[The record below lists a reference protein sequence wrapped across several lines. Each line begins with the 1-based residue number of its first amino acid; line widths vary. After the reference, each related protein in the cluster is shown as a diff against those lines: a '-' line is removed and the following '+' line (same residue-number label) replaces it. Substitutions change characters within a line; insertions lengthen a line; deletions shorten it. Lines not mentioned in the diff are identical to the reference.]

1 MNPPALHA
9 RRYRPAIVLAFLFLA
24 TIHIGVIIG
33 LLDRVPHVDETEQL
47 QGSIML
53 ARGERMY
60 ADFAEH
66 HPPFFFSLLST
77 FAPVASGEEALHL
90 YLVRARALSA
100 VFGSIAFA
108 AAAWILW
115 KASGRAYS
123 VLIFLAL
130 ILSRPVLWGRAFAE
144 VRSEP
149 PSLALW
155 WAGAALVLLPGAS
168 SRRNAIFRGLGL
180 GLVGQACLWNP
191 KWPLASVVIG
201 LIFLLNLRRD
211 SLTERSNSI
220 AAVVTAIAVAAAG
233 FAVIAMTTGL
243 RPFID
248 HTFGFTRALV
258 QWSRAIQ
265 AASPGR
271 AIAWV
276 HCPDLFRLTY
286 AAPAAAIVALSI
298 WWRRDVVR
306 DPSLIWSLLALAAAA
321 LIEIRFVYPYP
332 ALWLQY
338 FIFWSILAAMMIA
351 LVPQV
356 CLSFVERLV
365 PAATVATKAAAV
377 IVTLVAL
384 LSAINA
390 LPANWDTS
398 DPYRISSA
406 YLRAHL
412 GPRDAVWID
421 MARYPLG
428 ARRASYY
435 WFGFR
440 DVVPAALQY
449 AQTPRGAMTLPALR
463 EEDLPPCRLER
474 GLEPNLRFIAA
485 RLHYERLPTVERCF
499 DRLLAGGRIAPTPF
513 ADVYAVV
520 RSAPR

>member
-1 MNPPALHA
+1 MNLPLPQPRFHRA
-9 RRYRPAIVLAFLFLA
+9 AIALAFLFLA
-24 TIHIGVIIG
+24 AIDIGVIVG
-33 LLDRVPHVDETEQL
+33 LIDRVPHVDETEQL

-60 ADFAEH
+60 TDFAEH
-66 HPPFFFSLLST
+66 HPPLFFSLLST
-77 FAPVASGEEALHL
+77 FAPVATGEEALHL

-123 VLIFLAL
+123 VLIFVAL

-155 WAGAALVLLPGAS
+155 WAGAALVLLPRAL
-168 SRRNAIFRGLGL
+168 SRRNAILRGLGL
-180 GLVGQACLWNP
+180 GLVAQACLWNP
-191 KWPLASVVIG
+191 KWPVASVVIG
-201 LIFLLNLRRD
+201 LIFLLNLRRESRTD
-211 SLTERSNSI
+211 GGNAI
-220 AAVVTAIAVAAAG
+220 AAAVTAIAVAAAG

-248 HTFGFTRALV
+248 HTFGFTTALV
-258 QWSRAIQ
+258 RWSRAVQ

-276 HCPDLFRLTY
+276 HCPDLFRLIY
-286 AAPAAAIVALSI
+286 AAPAAAIVALGI

-306 DPSLIWSLLALAAAA
+306 DPLLIWSLLALAAAA

-338 FIFWSILAAMMIA
+338 FIFWSILAAMMMA
-351 LVPQV
+351 LVPQI
-356 CLSFVERLV
+356 CLSLLERLV

-384 LSAINA
+384 VAATNA
-390 LPANWDTS
+390 LPANWNTS
-398 DPYRISSA
+398 DPYRVSSS
-406 YLRAHL
+406 YLRARL
-412 GPRDAVWID
+412 GPRDTVWID
-421 MARYPLG
+421 MTRYPLG

-449 AQTPRGAMTLPALR
+449 AQTRPGAMTLPALR

-474 GLEPNLRFIAA
+474 GLDPNLRFLAA
-485 RLHYERLPTVERCF
+485 RLHYERLPIVAGCF
-499 DRLLAGGRIAPTPF
+499 DRLLAHGRIAPTPF
-513 ADVYAVV
+513 SDVYSVV
-520 RSAPR
+520 RSAAR